1 MSEVTDDFWEKYT
14 ADEPEHSDV
23 HLLPYPIR
31 VEQDGT
37 VGPLDDPN
45 VRTLCFLP
53 AEIGRFAAIR
63 ILYPIC
69 IGVLTIY
76 NLKLPTIFN
85 PTEATAE
92 FFYTTSNPVPLQFPD
107 TEAQVIGTKSGYL
120 PGKLTT

>member
-1 MSEVTDDFWEKYT
+1 MALWSAHLGGHDEAYLNPASDECAAKVSEVTDDFWEKYT

-45 VRTLCFLP
+45 
-53 AEIGRFAAIR
+53 
-63 ILYPIC
+63 
-69 IGVLTIY
+69 
-76 NLKLPTIFN
+76 
-85 PTEATAE
+85 
-92 FFYTTSNPVPLQFPD
+92 FPD